1 MREWLITGS
10 FAFVVLLAFFICVG
24 MGWPGTPDSCIPKG
38 DLQKAH
44 SPKNTCY
51 CEPFNV
57 QDVVNHVPGVR
68 QPFNTFSNLYVLG
81 TGAFLV
87 FVAWKQRRKR
97 EDSRIPTTDV
107 NRFRMG
113 DVYPI
118 FYIQMVVFLGLGSMW
133 FHASI
138 ISWGGMF
145 DQMSMYSLVSFLLSY
160 SLIRIFAPPTYVFFI
175 LYPMVLL
182 TYFALAFIDASS
194 VLVIGISMVPYGIM
208 EIIIW
213 VQDWILDSKARGVTG
228 SLFEN
233 FAKFKAYMGSLWEY
247 WHYWII
253 GLALFIIAIIIRGR
267 SDTGG
272 VLCIDCSS
280 AFQYHGVW
288 HWLSGIMAV
297 MLYFHWRDAKKR

>member
-1 MREWLITGS
+1 
-10 FAFVVLLAFFICVG
+10 
-24 MGWPGTPDSCIPKG
+24 
-38 DLQKAH
+38 
-44 SPKNTCY
+44 
-51 CEPFNV
+51 V

-213 VQDWILDSKARGVTG
+213 VQDWLLDSKARGVTG

-233 FAKFKAYMGSLWEY
+233 FEKFKDYMGALWLY
-247 WHYWII
+247 WKYWVI
-253 GLALFIIAIIIRGR
+253 GLSFFIIAIIIRGR